1 MKPNLRGSC
10 RDGHII
16 NCDGSPVHVG
26 SQLTLSSPA
35 KLNIFLEVLGKRPDG
50 FHELETIMVRTQ
62 FCDQLTFQAT
72 TSSEL
77 TLSLSDATLPDMRA
91 RIPLDET
98 NLILKAAR
106 VLQKS
111 TGTSFGAHIILH
123 KRIPPESGLGGGS
136 SNAATTLLGCR
147 QLWHADIHD
156 DQLHAIAATLGSDI
170 NFLLSGASA
179 AVCRGRGE
187 IIEPIPLTRKLFFV
201 ALRPRAGNST
211 ASVFRQT
218 VIPATPRASKRLAD
232 AVAHGIGNL
241 QSLNF
246 NRLTDAASQLNPAM
260 AALLAR
266 ILMPSAA
273 LRSCLAADQRCMSS
287 LQAGL
292 MRRRSLSNSKI
303 PAACRSGFWNV
314 GRDRVWQLGDDSA
327 SQDSFAGFTY
337 LSNHVTI
344 SHNVCSTDSRA
355 T

>member
-1 MKPNLRGSC
+1 VKPNLRGSC

-16 NCDGSPVHVG
+16 NCDGSPVHVV

-106 VLQKS
+106 ALQKS
-111 TGTSFGAHIILH
+111 TGASFGAHIILH

-187 IIEPIPLTRKLFFV
+187 IIEPIRLTRKLFFV

-266 ILMPSAA
+266 IPHAVRRPAFMSGSGSTVYVVAPSRLDAQA
-273 LRSCLAADQRCMSS
+273 VAEQLKDSCRL
-287 LQAGL
+287 
-292 MRRRSLSNSKI
+292 
-303 PAACRSGFWNV
+303 P
-314 GRDRVWQLGDDSA
+314 VWILECGS
-327 SQDSFAGFTY
+327 
-337 LSNHVTI
+337 
-344 SHNVCSTDSRA
+344 
-355 T
+355 